1 MAEHIDSTH
10 TDSVH
15 ITRWQQLDPPAE
27 GKAVTFTYT
36 EKINFDDEAHE
47 HEYEGFLIRFNGNLR
62 AYRNSCP
69 HMGSPLD
76 WLPGRFFS
84 EDGDQLVCHT
94 HDARFNPADGARIS
108 GPCPNGLSE
117 LPLRSDGHTVEVPS
131 ALNER

>member
-1 MAEHIDSTH
+1 MHP
-10 TDSVH
+10 DSVQ

-27 GKAVTFTYT
+27 GRAVTFTYT
-36 EKINFDDEAHE
+36 EKINFNDEAHE
-47 HEYEGFLIRFNGNLR
+47 HTYEGFLIRFNDKLR

-76 WLPGRFFS
+76 WLPGQFFS

-94 HDARFNPADGARIS
+94 HDARFNPADGACIS

-117 LPLRSDGHTVEVPS
+117 LPLRITEQTVEVPA
-131 ALNER
+131 ALSE